1 MMLFFEISD
10 KILQVDQVW
19 RDVASNMSLSTV
31 PSG

>member
-10 KILQVDQVW
+10 KILQEDQVW
-19 RDVASNMSLSTV
+19 RDVGSNAPLSTV